1 MPNSD
6 WRKQRGCQPLTWQR
20 SMREITKRLGDVGA
34 TRLPGWGPRDPH
46 CAWLETL
53 QDMTSN
59 RCQWRSCCQFLSR
72 LPDQTNEFL
81 DPLEGT
87 KDHPSPD
94 ASLVDVIVDRTP
106 AGESSQLHDQIK
118 ETTTAYPEMDTC
130 EDEIIDVLGNG
141 LITKKVVNFSDNFLS
156 ILTKGLGRKSRPNHG
171 DLVEISFKG
180 YLEDG
185 TIVDDVA
192 SMVCTLG
199 DGDVIQALDLSLPL
213 AERDERFELITDAR
227 FAYGS
232 LGRDPDIPGDA
243 TLRYEVHLLSS
254 SDPPSYSSLSDPERL
269 SMADQKRERGN
280 YYYRLQYE
288 FVYRREEYAFAVNS
302 YNKALKLLS
311 VPTANQSTE
320 RTASTSDTMNSSELL
335 EELEIKLLNNLAA
348 TQLKIQAYDAAVK
361 SCNAVLQRDPR
372 NFKAL
377 FRKGKALL
385 EQAEVDEAI
394 PILRLVHE
402 MVPSSSMVASELR
415 RARCLQQRERERWS
429 RAASKMFS
437 QHDSKSMKTRS
448 RFFGLQLPVLR
459 RRTLLVSAVLTKYFL
474 DVDRLRSS
482 KLTRRLPIPHDLKGP
497 NRPRI

>member
-1 MPNSD
+1 
-6 WRKQRGCQPLTWQR
+6 
-20 SMREITKRLGDVGA
+20 
-34 TRLPGWGPRDPH
+34 
-46 CAWLETL
+46 
-53 QDMTSN
+53 
-59 RCQWRSCCQFLSR
+59 
-72 LPDQTNEFL
+72 
-81 DPLEGT
+81 
-87 KDHPSPD
+87 
-94 ASLVDVIVDRTP
+94 
-106 AGESSQLHDQIK
+106 
-118 ETTTAYPEMDTC
+118 
-130 EDEIIDVLGNG
+130 
-141 LITKKVVNFSDNFLS
+141 
-156 ILTKGLGRKSRPNHG
+156 
-171 DLVEISFKG
+171 
-180 YLEDG
+180 
-185 TIVDDVA
+185 
-192 SMVCTLG
+192 MVCTLG

-213 AERDERFELITDAR
+213 AERDERFELVTDAR

-280 YYYRLQYE
+280 YYYR
-288 FVYRREEYAFAVNS
+288 REEYAFAVNS

-320 RTASTSDTMNSSELL
+320 RTASTSELL

-437 QHDSKSMKTRS
+437 QHDSRSMRPRS
-448 RFFGLQLPVLR
+448 RFFGLQVPVLR
-459 RRTLLVSAVLTKYFL
+459 RWTLLVGAVLTVIVSIALAWYFE
-474 DVDRLRSS
+474 RIPTFNY
-482 KLTRRLPIPHDLKGP
+482 LTIQ
-497 NRPRI
+497 

>member
-1 MPNSD
+1 
-6 WRKQRGCQPLTWQR
+6 
-20 SMREITKRLGDVGA
+20 
-34 TRLPGWGPRDPH
+34 
-46 CAWLETL
+46 
-53 QDMTSN
+53 
-59 RCQWRSCCQFLSR
+59 
-72 LPDQTNEFL
+72 QTNEFS
-81 DPLEGT
+81 DSLEGI
-87 KDHPSPD
+87 KDHTSPD
-94 ASLVDVIVDRTP
+94 VSVVDGIVDRTP
-106 AGESSQLHDQIK
+106 AGDPSQLHDQIK
-118 ETTTAYPEMDTC
+118 ETTNAYPETDTC
-130 EDEIIDVLGNG
+130 EDEIID
-141 LITKKVVNFSDNFLS
+141 
-156 ILTKGLGRKSRPNHG
+156 ILAKGLGRESRPNHG
-171 DLVEISFKG
+171 DLVEVSFKG

-213 AERDERFELITDAR
+213 AERDERFELVTDAR

-280 YYYRLQYE
+280 YYYR
-288 FVYRREEYAFAVNS
+288 REEYAFAVNS

-320 RTASTSDTMNSSELL
+320 RTASTSELL

-437 QHDSKSMKTRS
+437 QHDSRSIRPRS
-448 RFFGLQLPVLR
+448 RFFGLQVPVLKYCIFTHLVCVTVVR
-459 RRTLLVSAVLTKYFL
+459 RFGTDELLAAKRRYCSRGRKNVSSTLPGFSGFGSTCWMQTDLGQRSLP
-474 DVDRLRSS
+474 DVYRFHMTEKDRLGQRE
-482 KLTRRLPIPHDLKGP
+482 RRAAESVRMTNTVTVAWLLWYMVYD
-497 NRPRI
+497 

>member
-1 MPNSD
+1 MT
-6 WRKQRGCQPLTWQR
+6 RKK
-20 SMREITKRLGDVGA
+20 KRHSNLEY
-34 TRLPGWGPRDPH
+34 GPSSSSH
-46 CAWLETL
+46 
-53 QDMTSN
+53 
-59 RCQWRSCCQFLSR
+59 
-72 LPDQTNEFL
+72 TNEFSDSL
-81 DPLEGT
+81 GSI

-94 ASLVDVIVDRTP
+94 ASVDGIIDRTP
-106 AGESSQLHDQIK
+106 AGDSSQMHDQIK
-118 ETTTAYPEMDTC
+118 ETTDAYPETDTC

-141 LITKKVVNFSDNFLS
+141 LLTKK
-156 ILTKGLGRKSRPNHG
+156 ILAKGLGRESRPNHG
-171 DLVEISFKG
+171 DLVEVSFKG

-213 AERDERFELITDAR
+213 AERDERFELVTDAR

-254 SDPPSYSSLSDPERL
+254 SDPPPYSSLSDQERL

-280 YYYRLQYE
+280 YY
-288 FVYRREEYAFAVNS
+288 YRREEYAFAVNS

-320 RTASTSDTMNSSELL
+320 RTASTSDTRNSSELL

-437 QHDSKSMKTRS
+437 QHDNRSMRPRS
-448 RFFGLQLPVLR
+448 RFFGLHLPVLR
-459 RRTLLVSAVLTKYFL
+459 RRTLLIGAVLTVIVSIALAWYFE
-474 DVDRLRSS
+474 R
-482 KLTRRLPIPHDLKGP
+482 IPTF
-497 NRPRI
+497 NYFTVQ